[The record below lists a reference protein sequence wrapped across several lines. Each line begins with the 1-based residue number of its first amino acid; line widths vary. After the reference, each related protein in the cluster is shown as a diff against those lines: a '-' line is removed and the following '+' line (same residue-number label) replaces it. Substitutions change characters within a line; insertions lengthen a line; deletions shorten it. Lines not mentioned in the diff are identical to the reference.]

1 MGALIVNAISL
12 VFRFFGLNKL
22 VGFLLAFFSSSGPLI
37 TFFLWIGKKIS
48 IKALVLP
55 IQFAVMG
62 SLFTAKLAFLVT
74 AVSLVSWLYNRI
86 HDLINLINSIGSL
99 DNAIGT
105 AWSVLQSIGFAD
117 AFFNTL
123 SSLSFIWFSVLILI
137 VSKFVLH
144 SLKLAS
150 DEMFKIGLLLG
161 Q

>member
-1 MGALIVNAISL
+1 MGSLIFNVLSR
-12 VFRFFGLNKL
+12 VFTFFGFNKIS
-22 VGFLLAFFSSSGPLI
+22 GTLLGFFSSAGPI
-37 TFFLWIGKKIS
+37 AGFFLWIGKKVS

-55 IQFAVMG
+55 LQFSVMG
-62 SLFTAKLAFLVT
+62 ALVVAKVAFLV
-74 AVSLVSWLYNRI
+74 ASISLVLWIYNKF
-86 HDLINLINSIGSL
+86 HELMDLVGTVSTL

-105 AWSVLQSIGFAD
+105 AYNVLQSIGFID
-117 AFFNTL
+117 ALFDTF
-123 SSLSFIWFSVLILI
+123 SSLSYIWLSVLILL

>member
-1 MGALIVNAISL
+1 VGALIFNVISR
-12 VFRFFGLNKL
+12 VFTYFGLGKISS
-22 VGFLLAFFSSSGPLI
+22 LLLGFFSGAGPI
-37 TFFLWIGKKIS
+37 AAFFLWIGKKVS

-55 IQFAVMG
+55 LQFAVMG
-62 SLFTAKLAFLVT
+62 ALVVAKVAFLV
-74 AVSLVSWLYNRI
+74 ASISLVLWIYNKF
-86 HDLINLINSIGSL
+86 HELMDLIGTVSAL

-105 AWSVLQSIGFAD
+105 AYNVLQAIGFID
-117 AFFNTL
+117 ALFDTF
-123 SSLSFIWFSVLILI
+123 SSLSYIWLSVLILL

>member
-1 MGALIVNAISL
+1 MFGLIVSAISI

-22 VGFLLAFFSSSGPLI
+22 FGYLLAFFSSAGPLAA
-37 TFFLWIGKKIS
+37 FFLWIGKKVS

-55 IQFAVMG
+55 LQFAVMG
-62 SLFTAKLAFLVT
+62 ALVT
-74 AVSLVSWLYNRI
+74 AKVSFLIASISLVLWIYNKF
-86 HDLINLINSIGSL
+86 HELMDLISGIVAVDNVIGVAYNVL
-99 DNAIGT
+99 QAIGF
-105 AWSVLQSIGFAD
+105 ID
-117 AFFNTL
+117 ALFDTF
-123 SSLSFIWFSVLILI
+123 SSLSYIWLSVLILL